1 MHKTF
6 IYIIL
11 LSLFFGCQNSVGV
24 DEIKNIDNLAY
35 HNNKVFTGIAVDV
48 DEVGNIRVKVSY
60 KDGVKILT
68 ELFYQS
74 GNVQSEWK
82 YGTSQI
88 SVRRFYKSGKIES
101 EETFDKKLVRNGQSK
116 SYYKNGRLKRLWN
129 FKNGIRDGLQ
139 QNYYGDGTLSD
150 ETETKDGIQN
160 GFMRIYS
167 RDGKLEKEVYYKNGI
182 QVSI

>member
-1 MHKTF
+1 MYKIF
-6 IYIIL
+6 IYLIL
-11 LSLFFGCQNSVGV
+11 FSLISCQNSVNV
-24 DEIKNIDNLAY
+24 NDIKNIDNIAY
-35 HNNKVFTGIAVDV
+35 HNNKVFTGIAVDA
-48 DEVGNIRVKVSY
+48 DQNENIRVKVSY
-60 KDGVKILT
+60 KGGVKILT
-68 ELFYQS
+68 ELFYPS
-74 GNVQSEWK
+74 GNIQSEWK

-116 SYYKNGRLKRLWN
+116 SYYKNGQLKRLWS
-129 FKNGIRDGLQ
+129 FKNGVRDGLQ
-139 QNYYGDGTLSD
+139 KNYYGDGTLSD

-160 GFMRIYS
+160 GFMKIYS